1 MELVNNILD
10 NTTIKYIII
19 ILLILYIS
27 TINPPINSLIS
38 SFYNNIFGKILLL
51 LLILYYSN
59 GKKELG
65 LQISMLLTLLYIVLL
80 NTNITQNNIT
90 SYGKLINNNLI
101 GGVYDDKNNDE
112 NFSDDDNIGNDFITD
127 YNVDDE
133 GDYNVDDE
141 GDYNQVVDEG
151 DYNQDDDIEEN
162 IGKGVENT
170 DSLKGGILEEGDN
183 LLSSEEESL
192 INDINKTVVM
202 EEEVAE
208 EQDIDKKI
216 NHIIQEEIVL
226 NKSTYKRKMKNSRK
240 LGATQYKLN
249 NKLSKAQNKLKK
261 QTAKYKTSEEE
272 YNKIMKD
279 IEKYDTNDDGIIDY
293 NDIEP
298 EEKIIQEEMENIGEE
313 MEKQMKKLKKI
324 GGEFDKLVSI
334 KRKTVGEQ
342 FNIDGYDNN
351 EEFSIV

>member
-141 GDYNQVVDEG
+141 GDYNQVGE
-151 DYNQDDDIEEN
+151 I
-162 IGKGVENT
+162 VENT

-334 KRKTVGEQ
+334 KKKTVGGQ